1 MTQFCRCQVCSH
13 SPARSNNPANGQPEI
28 VSGRLVQLGPNDT
41 LVHWSGRRFAS
52 LTSTELARIELR
64 GVNPLAVCASFYLYR
79 NGAGPARCPAQLR
92 RMGLGGEYRYAITSA
107 IGNNISIYQKN
118 ALPARVGEA
127 EEVVVVLG
135 CGGTITYQG
144 VAGTGLPGEFATAID
159 RQELL
164 LAA

>member
-1 MTQFCRCQVCSH
+1 MLPTAAPRW
-13 SPARSNNPANGQPEI
+13 SPAGWSSWGLTTPWCIGAGGASPA
-28 VSGRLVQLGPNDT
+28 LM
-41 LVHWSGRRFAS
+41 
-52 LTSTELARIELR
+52 STELALIEMR

-92 RMGLGGEYRYAITSA
+92 RLGLGGEYRYALTSA
-107 IGNNISIYQKN
+107 VGNGLSIYQKN

-164 LAA
+164 LRAA